1 MAAHY
6 LTRVEL
12 EFCFL
17 LWERQIIR
25 CNADALCCKQS
36 YGEFKIQNSR
46 FQRLIPAVWIPESGI
61 WTLGLWNL
69 ESPLSLESGTWRL
82 ESFQSGILN
91 LESAVSPL
99 PNIVG
104 QQILISISL
113 SNQIRFSAVANH
125 HRGRQ
130 RPPVVMKHLRQRIS
144 S

>member
-1 MAAHY
+1 M
-6 LTRVEL
+6 LQT
-12 EFCFL
+12 
-17 LWERQIIR
+17 IIR
-25 CNADALCCKQS
+25 RIQDSK
-36 YGEFKIQNSR
+36 FKIPKAHSR
-46 FQRLIPAVWIPESGI
+46 SLDSGI
-61 WTLGLWNL
+61 WNLDSGLWNL